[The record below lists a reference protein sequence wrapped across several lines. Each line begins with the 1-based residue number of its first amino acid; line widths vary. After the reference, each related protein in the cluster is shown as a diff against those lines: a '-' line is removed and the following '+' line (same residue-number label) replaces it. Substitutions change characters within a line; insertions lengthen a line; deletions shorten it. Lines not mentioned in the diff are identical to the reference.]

1 MRKYYN
7 LHTSGRVADIQ
18 VYGDITSSKW
28 EDSDVTSYD
37 LVNELAGLDVDE
49 VNVYINS
56 YGGEVAEGLAIYHA
70 LKRHPARVS
79 TYCDGFA
86 CSIASVI
93 FMAGDVRVMGDASLL
108 MIHNASTVAAGTSAE
123 LSKAAEDLET
133 ISNQVRQAYLNA
145 GVALSEDELQDML
158 DTETWLTP
166 VQALELR
173 FATAIAKEPQSQPER
188 PPVGLRPDNRRPQKG
203 REIQNRRHPHR
214 GAEGKP
220 APEFFGWGHEGP
232 VKEAI
237 N

>member
-18 VYGDITSSKW
+18 VYGDITSSKRA
-28 EDSDVTSYD
+28 DSDVTSYD
-37 LVNELAGLDVDE
+37 LASELAALEADE

-86 CSIASVI
+86 CSIASTI
-93 FMAGDVRVMGDASLL
+93 FMAGDIRVMGDASLL
-108 MIHNASTVAAGTSAE
+108 MIHNASTVASGTPAE

-158 DTETWLTP
+158 DAETWLTP
-166 VQALELR
+166 VQAIELG
-173 FATAIAKEPQSQPER
+173 FATAIAKEPQSQRPTQSARRSIFDRITADPER
-188 PPVGLRPDNRRPQKG
+188 AEEPKTEDTHTEEPKENRLLNFLARAMKAQ
-203 REIQNRRHPHR
+203 
-214 GAEGKP
+214 
-220 APEFFGWGHEGP
+220 
-232 VKEAI
+232 
-237 N
+237 

>member
-28 EDSDVTSYD
+28 ADSDVTSYD

-93 FMAGDVRVMGDASLL
+93 FMAGDVRAMGDASLL

-145 GVALSEDELQDML
+145 GVALSEDELQAML
-158 DTETWLTP
+158 DAETWLTP
-166 VQALELR
+166 VQALELG
-173 FATAIAKEPQSQPER
+173 FATAIAKEPQSQRPTQSARRSIFDRMISIPER
-188 PPVGLRPDNRRPQKG
+188 AEKPKTEDIHTEEPKENRLL
-203 REIQNRRHPHR
+203 NFLA
-214 GAEGKP
+214 GAMK
-220 APEFFGWGHEGP
+220 AQ
-232 VKEAI
+232 
-237 N
+237 